1 MEEIMNSPQFRHLF
15 FIAIAMFLGGL
26 IGFDRELE
34 DKPAGLRTHML
45 VAGAAALL
53 TSLADALVSNPEL
66 SDSVIRTDPIRLT
79 EAIVTGVSFLGAGTI
94 FRNKDKES
102 TVEGLTT
109 AASILFV
116 AAIGISV
123 ALSQFITAVGGTI
136 LILVTLRVLKFV
148 SEREFSRISPE

>member
-1 MEEIMNSPQFRHLF
+1 MEAFFSSPEVEHLML
-15 FIAIAMFLGGL
+15 IALAMLLGGV
-26 IGFDRELE
+26 IGYDREVA

-45 VAGAAALL
+45 VAGAAAML
-53 TSLADALVSNPEL
+53 TSLANALVNNSQL
-66 SDSVIRTDPIRLT
+66 ADGLIRTDPIRLT

-109 AASILFV
+109 AASVLFV
-116 AAIGISV
+116 AAVGISV

-136 LILVTLRVLKFV
+136 LILITLRVVKLLAKKSDLDV
-148 SEREFSRISPE
+148 SPD